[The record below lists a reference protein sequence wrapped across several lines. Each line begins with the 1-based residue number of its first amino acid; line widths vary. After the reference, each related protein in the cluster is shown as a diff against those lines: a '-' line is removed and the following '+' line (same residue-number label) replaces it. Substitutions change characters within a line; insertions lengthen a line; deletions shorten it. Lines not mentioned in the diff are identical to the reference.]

1 MRSTKNWLGRNRICV
16 RTAYGFARGTGKA
29 GDVAMKA
36 YSTYSKVNANAKG
49 DILSNAAH
57 GA

>member
-1 MRSTKNWLGRNRICV
+1 MRSTKNWLGRSQICV
-16 RTAYGFARGTGKA
+16 RTACGSAHGTGKA

-36 YSTYSKVNANAKG
+36 YSTCLKVNANAKA